1 MVYKKIKFNN
11 NMVFQCY
18 RCFYYCKNKKDMK
31 KHLSRKNICARR
43 VESHDFEEDKLEYL
57 SLLNKSDEELIILK
71 DEELDSNDIYSN
83 WTYNE
88 KELKNIIDISRNNNK
103 TTCCFC
109 SKKFFRK
116 YELMRHLENNQ
127 CSVLKEKKNDS
138 IINNNYINNKT
149 IQNINNQHINNQQI
163 NNILINVY
171 NNSKNINENGDKILN
186 GFNEDWDISKIDLQ
200 KKLLLFVSD
209 NKYSKT
215 MEEILK
221 NEKNMNI
228 LLGDNNNN
236 ESIVF
241 QEDKFMNLNNDEIIV
256 RTMYKLYNHLL
267 KFYNDIKEEDLM
279 NKDLKKHKNNLKEK
293 YDDFNNNNI
302 TKEIV
307 KNILLDIFHNKKE
320 EVLEKFTEFNKY
332 LSINEE
338 NNKIGF

>member
-1 MVYKKIKFNN
+1 MVY
-11 NMVFQCY
+11 QCY

-31 KHLSRKNICARR
+31 KHLIRKNICVRKM
-43 VESHDFEEDKLEYL
+43 ESYHFEESKLEEL
-57 SLLNKSDEELIILK
+57 SLLNKSDEELIII
-71 DEELDSNDIYSN
+71 DENNDSNEIEIQSN
-83 WTYNE
+83 WVFDIDE
-88 KELKNIIDISRNNNK
+88 FHHILELTKNNNNK
-103 TTCCFC
+103 KCCFC
-109 SKKFFRK
+109 SKEFFRK
-116 YELMRHLENNQ
+116 YELIRHLENYQ
-127 CSVLKEKKNDS
+127 CSILKIKKNKN
-138 IINNNYINNKT
+138 IIQNNYIENKT
-149 IQNINNQHINNQQI
+149 INNINNINNQKINNQNINNQQI

-171 NNSKNINENGDKILN
+171 NNSKNMNENGEKILN

-209 NKYSKT
+209 NKYSNT

-221 NEKNMNI
+221 NDKNMNI
-228 LLGDNNNN
+228 LLGENEN

-241 QEDKFMNLNNDEIIV
+241 QEDKFVNVNNDEIIV

-267 KFYNDIKEEDLM
+267 KFYNEIKEEDLM
-279 NKDLKKHKNNLKEK
+279 NKDLNKHKYNLKEK
-293 YDDFNNNNI
+293 YDDFNNNNM

-320 EVLEKFTEFNKY
+320 EVLEKFSEFNKY